1 MRRRVQHVHFVGIGG
16 VGMSGL
22 AEILATSGYTVSG
35 SDLREGPVTG
45 RLRELGI
52 RVSIGHAPENVGSVD
67 VVVYSSAVRATNP
80 ELQAAEARHIPVIA
94 RAEMLAELMRMKYGV
109 AIAGSHGKTTTTSLV
124 GAVLQAGG
132 LDPTIIVGG
141 RVKSLGANS
150 VLGAGDILVA
160 EADESDGSFLRL
172 VPTVVVV
179 TNVDRE
185 HLDHYDDFASLK
197 QAFLDFANRVP
208 FWGAAVLCLDDPR
221 IRELL
226 PQIDRRTRS
235 YGLSAQSEVQA
246 EDLRGEGF
254 DTHFRAIAD
263 GKTLGEVRLRLPG
276 RHNVLNAL
284 AAIAVGL
291 EFDVPFARIQQALE
305 EFAGIERRFEV
316 RGERAGVLV
325 IDDYSH
331 NAAKVR
337 AALQAAHQ
345 VGRQRV
351 IVAYQPHR
359 YSRTRDQFEELADA
373 FHDSDVL
380 ILTEIYAAGETK
392 IPGVE
397 SAVLAEA
404 IRARG
409 HRDVQLVPNTA
420 DVAERARALV
430 REGDLLIFMG
440 AGDITRQA
448 DAFLEPKDP
457 EPSGGQTD

>member
-22 AEILATSGYTVSG
+22 AEILAVSGYTVSG
-35 SDLREGPVTG
+35 SDLRDGPVTAH
-45 RLRELGI
+45 LRELGI
-52 RVSIGHAPENVGSVD
+52 RVSIGHASENVGSVD

-226 PQIDRRTRS
+226 PRIDRRTRS
-235 YGLSAQSEVQA
+235 YGLSAQAEVQA
-246 EDLRGEGF
+246 EDVQGDGF
-254 DTHFRAIAD
+254 DTRFRALAA
-263 GKTLGEVRLRLPG
+263 GTPLGEVRLRLPG

-291 EFDVPFARIQQALE
+291 EFEVPFAHIQQALA
-305 EFAGIERRFEV
+305 EFGGIERRFEV
-316 RGERAGVLV
+316 RGERDGVLV

-337 AALQAAHQ
+337 AALQAARQ

-351 IVAYQPHR
+351 VVAYQPHR
-359 YSRTRDQFEELADA
+359 YSRTRDQFDELADA
-373 FHDSDVL
+373 FHDSDAL
-380 ILTEIYAAGETK
+380 LLTEIYAAGEAK

-397 SAVLAEA
+397 SPVLADA

-409 HRDVQLVPNTA
+409 HRDVHLVPNVA

-440 AGDITRQA
+440 AGDITHQV
-448 DAFLEPKDP
+448 DAFLEPADGRATRR
-457 EPSGGQTD
+457 ED

>member
-1 MRRRVQHVHFVGIGG
+1 M
-16 VGMSGL
+16 
-22 AEILATSGYTVSG
+22 
-35 SDLREGPVTG
+35 
-45 RLRELGI
+45 
-52 RVSIGHAPENVGSVD
+52 
-67 VVVYSSAVRATNP
+67 
-80 ELQAAEARHIPVIA
+80 
-94 RAEMLAELMRMKYGV
+94 
-109 AIAGSHGKTTTTSLV
+109 
-124 GAVLQAGG
+124 
-132 LDPTIIVGG
+132 
-141 RVKSLGANS
+141 
-150 VLGAGDILVA
+150 
-160 EADESDGSFLRL
+160 
-172 VPTVVVV
+172 
-179 TNVDRE
+179 
-185 HLDHYDDFASLK
+185 
-197 QAFLDFANRVP
+197 
-208 FWGAAVLCLDDPR
+208 
-221 IRELL
+221 
-226 PQIDRRTRS
+226 
-235 YGLSAQSEVQA
+235 
-246 EDLRGEGF
+246 
-254 DTHFRAIAD
+254 
-263 GKTLGEVRLRLPG
+263 
-276 RHNVLNAL
+276 
-284 AAIAVGL
+284 
-291 EFDVPFARIQQALE
+291 
-305 EFAGIERRFEV
+305 